1 MKVVRLAIENFRG
14 IKSAQLL
21 FDGHTLFVASN
32 NVGKSTICEALDLV
46 LGADRLNRFPP
57 IDEFD
62 FYNA

>member
-32 NVGKSTICEALDLV
+32 
-46 LGADRLNRFPP
+46 
-57 IDEFD
+57 
-62 FYNA
+62 